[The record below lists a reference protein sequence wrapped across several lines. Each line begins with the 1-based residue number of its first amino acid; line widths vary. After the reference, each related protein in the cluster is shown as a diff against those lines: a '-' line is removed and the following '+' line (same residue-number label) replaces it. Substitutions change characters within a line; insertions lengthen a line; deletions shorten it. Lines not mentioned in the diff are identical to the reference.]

1 MYYEIRKKTIAK
13 NKIQE
18 SGEIELRKKNRNSI
32 ENIKKLPQFTTMNV
46 IDGQAGIII
55 CSSLIFY
62 SLTIDNILN
71 IIVLLI
77 LAAVSIATLT
87 GENGILTQAGNSKT
101 QNEIGKEKEEI
112 GLAYNGAK
120 TEKLGGEITAEDLN
134 SEFTKNGVNATASG
148 TGTITVKFTDTE
160 RSYKIDNNG
169 TVSEFEPVVAG
180 EIVKKTTKDN
190 YTDGTNS
197 ATIPAGFTVSNIP
210 AEQNISSGLV
220 IYDIPEADIEAG
232 VDWTIQNADGAYQV
246 QTLYNQFVWIPVASA
261 DLYERD
267 FSYPSYYDSNIDY
280 TPEGSTFTDI
290 SYLPSEIQ
298 PTEDTATANEVEERA
313 SVVKYNGFYIA
324 RYEAGDGD
332 ATTARSSATDGNLVS
347 KQNVWVYN
355 YITQTN
361 SKTKAKTMY
370 TTGDVRSSLCSGI
383 QWDMVMKFVDG
394 KNDANGH
401 VFDVRTVSPE
411 RHSGSVAQTGKDN
424 DDKVQNIYDLEGN
437 CYEWVAEKNNNTS
450 LPFVFRGGGY
460 DNGSNSRA
468 SLRTS
473 GSDGAVYDG
482 SFRPAL
488 YIM

>member
-1 MYYEIRKKTIAK
+1 
-13 NKIQE
+13 
-18 SGEIELRKKNRNSI
+18 
-32 ENIKKLPQFTTMNV
+32 MNV

-71 IIVLLI
+71 IVVLLI

-101 QNEIGKEKEEI
+101 QTEIGEEKEAI

-120 TEKLGGEITAEDLN
+120 TEKLGGEITAGDLN
-134 SEFTKNGVNATASG
+134 SQFTKNGLNATASG
-148 TGTITVKFTDTE
+148 SGTITVKFPDTN
-160 RSYKIDNNG
+160 RTYILSSNG
-169 TVSEFEPVVAG
+169 TITEPEPVVAG
-180 EIVKKTTKDN
+180 GTAQVTIKDN

-210 AEQNISSGLV
+210 SEQTISTGLV
-220 IYDIPEADIEAG
+220 IYDIPEEDLEAG
-232 VDWTIQNADGAYQV
+232 VDWTTQNADGAYQV
-246 QTLYNQFVWIPVASA
+246 QTKYNQFVWIPVASA
-261 DLYERD
+261 DSYERE
-267 FSYPSYYDSNIDY
+267 FSYPSYYYIDSTWTNSET
-280 TPEGSTFTDI
+280 TPSGSTFTDT

-298 PTEDTATANEVEERA
+298 PTENTANANEAAERE

-324 RYEAGDGD
+324 RYEAGDSN
-332 ATTARSSATDGNLVS
+332 ATTARTSSSVTDGTLVS

-370 TTGDVRSSLCSGI
+370 PAGDVRSSLCSGI

-394 KNDANGH
+394 KNDANGNK
-401 VFDVRTVSPE
+401 FDVRTASSA
-411 RHSGSVAQTGKDN
+411 RHSGSIAQTGKDN

-437 CYEWVAEKNNNTS
+437 CYEWVAEKNNTS
-450 LPFVFRGGGY
+450 SPFVNRGGGCIL
-460 DNGSNSRA
+460 NSFYRA
-468 SLRTS
+468 SGR
-473 GSDGAVYDG
+473 GSDSDSAIDFY